1 MSASE
6 KFFEAMSSLQGEE
19 NNYQENF
26 DAIKQLN
33 AISDPESFGLQAFQ
47 NFAEIF
53 APHLIS
59 EGLGSMFAGG
69 STVAKV
75 ASKVVKGDFQGAIK
89 EGTDAV
95 GSRVQSVVEDAV
107 QNVRQQASDLADAV
121 QSGQTGLVDAIQG
134 AANQATGGLAQITEN
149 VTNIANQAG
158 QSANEAVNSIMNVRF
173 PGTQPVSEIAA
184 NPLADIEPTME
195 NVFTGVS
202 RGLESLSGT
211 ARSQYQDILTG
222 RGTSFSA
229 LTDAQQTQAL
239 ADRAALI
246 ARNGLQDG
254 QSALQSLGRP
264 MDMPGTT
271 SNQIGDL
278 FNPARTNVDLPDLP
292 DLDMVQDVISSN
304 VQDTVQGI
312 ATGARNITGPQ
323 IQGVFSRLFGTRPPQ
338 PTGAIDEELGDEP
351 LEAVGQ
357 SLGSGLTQQVTGAAT
372 QAVTQLEGA
381 TQSVTQAL
389 SDVGSAVKQ
398 GVGSIVKDALPGVAE
413 DAVDEVTAGAEAG
426 PEGLLVGGALA
437 LGTFLIGLFT
447 HHSSSIPEP
456 PPVTLAQPIFTAGLS
471 NA

>member
-107 QNVRQQASDLADAV
+107 QNVRQQASSLSDAV
-121 QSGQTGLVDAIQG
+121 QSGQTGLADAVEG
-134 AANQATGGLAQITEN
+134 LANQATGGLAQITEN

-158 QSANEAVNSIMNVRF
+158 SDAGQAFSSLIGRSLPPDIVESMGDGTYAQLAAASRLAGVEPLQRIGNVVE
-173 PGTQPVSEIAA
+173 QPVE
-184 NPLADIEPTME
+184 NLLGDIEMSEMTP
-195 NVFTGVS
+195 F
-202 RGLESLSGT
+202 RGLEGIMGA
-211 ARSQYQDILTG
+211 ARSQVADILQGRITG
-222 RGTSFSA
+222 GQDLSESLFNAATEARTSLVA
-229 LTDAQQTQAL
+229 
-239 ADRAALI
+239 RA
-246 ARNGLQDG
+246 GLNEG
-254 QSALQSLGRP
+254 ESVINTFTRP
-264 MDMPGTT
+264 LDVPGTT
-271 SNQIGDL
+271 SNQIGDI
-278 FNPARTNVDLPDLP
+278 FNAAMRGKTELPSIPEGNIASDFAGA
-292 DLDMVQDVISSN
+292 N
-304 VQDTVQGI
+304 VQDTVEGI
-312 ATGARNITGPQ
+312 ATGAR
-323 IQGVFSRLFGTRPPQ
+323 SLA
-338 PTGAIDEELGDEP
+338 TGAVQQVAGVAE
-351 LEAVGQ
+351 
-357 SLGSGLTQQVTGAAT
+357 GLTQQVTGAAT

-389 SDVGSAVKQ
+389 SDVGPAVQQ
-398 GVGSIVKDALPGVAE
+398 GVGSIVKSVLPGVAE
-413 DAVDEVTAGAEAG
+413 DALDEVTAGAEAG
-426 PEGLLVGGALA
+426 PEGLLIGGALA
-437 LGTFLIGLFT
+437 LGTFLVGLFT

-456 PPVTLAQPIFTAGLS
+456 PPITLSQPILTAGLS